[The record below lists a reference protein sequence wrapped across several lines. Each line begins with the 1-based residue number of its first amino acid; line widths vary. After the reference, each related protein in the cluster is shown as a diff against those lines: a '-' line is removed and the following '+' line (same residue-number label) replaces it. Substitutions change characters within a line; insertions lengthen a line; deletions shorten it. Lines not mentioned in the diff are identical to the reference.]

1 MLSRYFF
8 INTLLTVTRAFY
20 LEKDEGDFARTL
32 TWCMAGGTVTN
43 VDVVVDSFWG
53 KFE

>member
-1 MLSRYFF
+1 MRISFTNHSKETQSVY
-8 INTLLTVTRAFY
+8 I
-20 LEKDEGDFARTL
+20 DEGDFARTL